1 MNKPHRSSYRKTALC
16 FACALPVLLSVAWI
30 AGTSR
35 EPKAIYADTKDNN
48 SIYYSSN
55 TYASQENAASMPIN
69 SKTVKNYTV
78 RIQNGKIS
86 VFEDDSPSPLYTID
100 TPPERLPDADRL
112 LLNRGIRA
120 ASFEE
125 ACRLI
130 EDYE

>member
-1 MNKPHRSSYRKTALC
+1 MNKHHNSPYRKIALY
-16 FACALPVLLSVAWI
+16 FASALPVLLLAAWI
-30 AGTSR
+30 AGTAR

-55 TYASQENAASMPIN
+55 AYASQENAASVPIN

-78 RIQNGKIS
+78 RIQNGRIS
-86 VFEDDSPSPLYTID
+86 VFVDGDPSPLYTID
-100 TPPERLPDADRL
+100 TPPERLPETDRWL
-112 LLNRGIRA
+112 LEAGIRA
-120 ASFEE
+120 ESFEE